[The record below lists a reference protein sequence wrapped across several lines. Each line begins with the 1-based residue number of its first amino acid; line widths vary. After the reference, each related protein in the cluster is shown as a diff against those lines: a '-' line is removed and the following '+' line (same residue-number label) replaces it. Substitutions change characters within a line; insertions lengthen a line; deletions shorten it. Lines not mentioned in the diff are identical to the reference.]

1 MLPLEALVADTEYV
15 KVLVSGIAL
24 REACRAVLVAAWYS
38 LGTADA
44 SARLN
49 LPLRLSPL
57 EADGDSCSDGDTMPE
72 HDDMFSN
79 KSSVAVM

>member
-24 REACRAVLVAAWYS
+24 REACWDAFVAVWYS

-44 SARLN
+44 SAKLN

-57 EADGDSCSDGDTMPE
+57 EADGDSCSDGDAMPE
-72 HDDMFSN
+72 HDDIFSN
-79 KSSVAVM
+79 KRTVAVK